1 MAVQLA
7 QRGIMRRRRLRGR
20 CRGGGAGRC
29 ARTRHR
35 SVRPLSVTSRCSSSH
50 RAVAR
55 SRLRTQAL
63 LDLEDQALLDLNHF
77 LRGPARRA
85 YLTARE
91 AQTCT
96 RGVCGRS
103 HPYPHHSISW
113 AGFRPAIDLQSYCAL
128 GTRAG
133 LVQFEQWSRHC
144 DDASPAAETRRLAP
158 DPEEYMGA

>member
-1 MAVQLA
+1 
-7 QRGIMRRRRLRGR
+7 MRRRRLRGR

-35 SVRPLSVTSRCSSSH
+35 SVRPVSVTSRCSSSH

-85 YLTARE
+85 YLTAHE

-96 RGVCGRS
+96 ASVAAASQPATPITASLGPDFASTCNRIVPSGR
-103 HPYPHHSISW
+103 
-113 AGFRPAIDLQSYCAL
+113 
-128 GTRAG
+128 G